1 MIFVF
6 NEWNEITAYL
16 KLRRPLELAN
26 ILSFCLDDFGQRL
39 THFQHDD
46 LEQTIKLRVYQTQ
59 AKNPVERSGKQ
70 PYKMHLIDEKDL
82 QTNYFPGRC
91 IHSIQTEQ
99 SRALKPLNL
108 QGIRLTRVT
117 SVKLSLDSKHFLI
130 FDSLNLNLLEFD
142 LSGRFTRIVLKAEER
157 LGQVL
162 AFDFNGDHLVTSEI
176 DPNKRSLLEEE
187 RKRTKSSQD
196 LSLEGTLSEIERRK
210 LSKAHVFKL
219 RTFRYMECQC
229 HRHLDAEPKQSAKR
243 ADKDYENNYT
253 KSFSFD

>member
-162 AFDFNGDHLVTSEI
+162 AFDFNESHSENLFVYR
-176 DPNKRSLLEEE
+176 D
-187 RKRTKSSQD
+187 SSFFNLTITIKFYLIFIMYTYICSYVKCVVCIITLFIHSILD
-196 LSLEGTLSEIERRK
+196 LCSLE
-210 LSKAHVFKL
+210 F
-219 RTFRYMECQC
+219 F
-229 HRHLDAEPKQSAKR
+229 
-243 ADKDYENNYT
+243 
-253 KSFSFD
+253 